1 MCASVLSVR
10 VAVPGRAWA
19 RARSAPLVLVNFPI
33 PMSRGAVLTTA
44 AAALPE
50 LGAAFIL
57 FQRFLAG
64 AGFSALA
71 ELGAGF
77 ILFLEL
83 TGTGFRALAELSACC
98 AHALSASS

>member
-1 MCASVLSVR
+1 MTPSDAL
-10 VAVPGRAWA
+10 A
-19 RARSAPLVLVNFPI
+19 
-33 PMSRGAVLTTA
+33 TA
-44 AAALPE
+44 AAPLPKLRE
-50 LGAAFIL
+50 GFIL
-57 FQRFLAG
+57 FLELAG